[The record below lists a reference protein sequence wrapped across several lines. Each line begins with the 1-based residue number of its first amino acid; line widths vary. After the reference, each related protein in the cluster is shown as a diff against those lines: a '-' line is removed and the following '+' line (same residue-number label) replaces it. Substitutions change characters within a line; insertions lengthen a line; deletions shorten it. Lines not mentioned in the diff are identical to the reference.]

1 MATADARVIVT
12 TSPAQANQ
20 AQVHHRDFPEIRAEG
35 EDPKTAAQHL
45 SNQLSRTLDSALTE
59 WRRETINQA
68 IADVQAFLAQD
79 S

>member
-1 MATADARVIVT
+1 MDTDPSKVIVT
-12 TSPAQANQ
+12 IAASSSSAS
-20 AQVHHRDFPEIRAEG
+20 VHHRDFPEIRAEG

-45 SNQLSRTLDSALTE
+45 SNQLARTLDSALTE

>member
-1 MATADARVIVT
+1 MTTDLSRVIVT
-12 TSPAQANQ
+12 TGATAHATS
-20 AQVHHRDFPEIRAEG
+20 VHHRDFPEIRAEG

-45 SNQLSRTLDSALTE
+45 SNQLARTLDSALTE